1 VSHHAIPAEA
11 LMDLRR
17 RLAML
22 PPRSP
27 ERRRLMYDTARL
39 YGVSE
44 QTLYRVLSP
53 QGKPHTVAHR
63 RDRGVPRVLPKGEL
77 ERYLECIAAVKL
89 RTANRKGRH
98 LSTGEAIRLLEDY
111 GLETPEGRVQAPK
124 GVLRTATVN
133 RHLKQWGLDWRTLR
147 REPPAV
153 RFQAQYSHELWQFDI
168 SPSDLK
174 QLKAPAWIDAT
185 KGPPTLMLYSVVD
198 DRSGMAYQEY
208 HYAYGENVEA
218 ALKFLFNAMAPKT
231 DARFPFCGRPH
242 ALYLDN
248 GPVARSQVFHQV
260 MGYLDIAVRTH
271 LPSGHDGRRTTARAK
286 GKVERPFRTVKEMQ
300 ETLYHFHEPQTE
312 DEANACL
319 CNFLLRYNEMPHR
332 SEPHTRMEDWL
343 QHLPPEGLREMCSWE
358 RFCTVARE
366 PEQRK
371 VALDAHVSLVGV
383 RYEVDPDLAG
393 ETVTLWF
400 GLYDDQLFVEH
411 GERRYGPYTPID
423 GPIPLHRYRRF
434 KHTRREQRADRIEGL
449 AAQLSL
455 PRAALSEYP
464 IRLAPLADVT
474 PVTQPFADPDP
485 FHELT
490 FPSALEAKRAIPDHL
505 GLPLA
510 KLSPEQLD
518 ALNAL
523 LGTTLVKQT
532 VWAYV
537 RQHLEPSYR
546 G

>member
-1 VSHHAIPAEA
+1 MSHHTIPAEA

-17 RLAML
+17 RLATL

-27 ERRRLMYDTARL
+27 ERRRLMHETARL

-44 QTLYRVLSP
+44 QTLYRVLNQ
-53 QGKPHTVAHR
+53 QGTPHAVTR
-63 RDRGVPRVLPKGEL
+63 RLDRGVPRVLPKGEL
-77 ERYLECIAAVKL
+77 DRYLELIAAVKL
-89 RTANRKGRH
+89 RTANRKGRY

-111 GLETPEGRVQAPK
+111 GLETPQGRVQAPK

-133 RHLKQWGLDWRTLR
+133 RYLKQWGLDWRTLR

-153 RFQAQYSHELWQFDI
+153 RFQAQQSNELWQFDM

-174 QLKAPAWIDAT
+174 QLQVPAWVDAT

-198 DRSGMAYQEY
+198 DRSGVAYQEY
-208 HYAYGENVEA
+208 HCAYGEDVET
-218 ALKFLFNAMAPKT
+218 ALQFLFSAMAPKA

-312 DEANACL
+312 TEANAWL
-319 CNFLLRYNEMPHR
+319 LNFLLRYNDMPHR
-332 SEPHTRMEDWL
+332 SEPHARMEDWL
-343 QHLPPEGLREMCSWE
+343 HNLPPEGLREMCSWE
-358 RFCTVARE
+358 RFCTFARA
-366 PEQRK
+366 PERRK
-371 VALDAHVSLVGV
+371 VGIDARVSVAGV

-393 ETVTLWF
+393 ETVIVWF
-400 GLYDDQLFVEH
+400 GLYDDQLYVEH
-411 GERRYGPYTPID
+411 GERRYGPYAPSA

-434 KHTRREQRADRIEGL
+434 KKTHSEQRADRIEGV

-455 PRAALSEYP
+455 PRAALSDYP
-464 IRLAPLADVT
+464 TLSAPLTEVA

-490 FPSALEAKRAIPDHL
+490 FPSALEAKRAIADHL

-523 LGTTLVKQT
+523 LRMTLAKPT
-532 VWAYV
+532 VWEHV
-537 RQHLEPSYR
+537 RQHLEPFYR